1 MDLIK
6 KIEEHYLINWGE
18 CTEYI
23 FNDKEPIHNLL
34 PFFKVLK
41 LKPNE
46 KRNSWIYAT
55 CGPGGVPKLGNG
67 SQRMALLVKNII
79 QAQKSKAEN
88 ACIF

>member
-18 CTEYI
+18 CAEYI

-41 LKPNE
+41 FKPNE

-55 CGPGGVPKLGNG
+55 
-67 SQRMALLVKNII
+67 
-79 QAQKSKAEN
+79 
-88 ACIF
+88 

>member
-41 LKPNE
+41 FKPNE
-46 KRNSWIYAT
+46 H
-55 CGPGGVPKLGNG
+55 GVG
-67 SQRMALLVKNII
+67 
-79 QAQKSKAEN
+79 
-88 ACIF
+88 

>member
-41 LKPNE
+41 FKPNE
-46 KRNSWIYAT
+46 KKIHGYMQLAGCQGKT
-55 CGPGGVPKLGNG
+55 
-67 SQRMALLVKNII
+67 
-79 QAQKSKAEN
+79 KSKD
-88 ACIF
+88 